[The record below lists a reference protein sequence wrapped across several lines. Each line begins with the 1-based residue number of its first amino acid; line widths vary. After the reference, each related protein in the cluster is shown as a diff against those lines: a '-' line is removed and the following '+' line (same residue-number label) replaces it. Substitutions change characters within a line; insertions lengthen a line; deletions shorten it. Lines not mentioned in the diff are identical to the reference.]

1 MLGLMIVSTIALAQ
15 PQNGNETNER
25 SILDAVLFNDMLAP
39 ETADT
44 GIADDHSDAAEKDKA
59 SGNHANSVATDDGS
73 DIARSPE
80 PRGDEVSSLP
90 SNDASQS
97 NSTGTTAASD
107 NTTDED
113 DSTAAAIVNTPQSPQ
128 DAYGLWVLAPA
139 LVAII
144 IAILTR
150 QVLIALPLGILT
162 AAAMM
167 LWLQGTADP
176 IAIFTYAVDKYLFD
190 VLAPVDGGQVD
201 FNKLKILIFTIFI
214 GAMIG
219 TVEASGGTRA
229 MVARVT
235 RHLSTRSRGQLGA
248 WFAGLI
254 VFIDDYANAMIV
266 GPSMRPVFDR
276 LKISREK
283 LAYIVDSTAA
293 PVASVFIGTWL
304 VAEIGFIQ
312 SGIDA
317 LDGERPA
324 FLADM
329 TGNFAFWAS
338 LPYRTYAWLAL
349 VLVFLIA
356 FTGRDFGSM
365 KTAEANALNAPVD
378 PASNV
383 ESDAEREGAARRW
396 WLGVLPI
403 GGMVAATIALLFIT
417 GYQGVDDTTRNGL
430 KFSSGSG
437 IVDSL
442 GSILNAAAADDALLY
457 AAIIGTLIA
466 LTLTLLSRACSLD
479 EAMSGMMNGMQR
491 MFAACVVLTLAWGL
505 SQGSKDLQLSEVAA
519 DTLRTME
526 ANGTFDSVLLP
537 AITFIAAAIV
547 AFATG
552 TSWGTMGIL
561 CPAVVAIAARL
572 YGNMPEDQ
580 ALPLFYAT
588 IGAVLTGAVFGDHC
602 SPISDTTVMS
612 SIASECDLGKH
623 VWTQMPYALV
633 VAVVGILTTDV
644 LNYVLIRHYPE
655 LHDQLGSWTV
665 YAGTAAGAFLLLL
678 IVLVVG
684 RKPKLM
690 PVAAGV

>member
-1 MLGLMIVSTIALAQ
+1 
-15 PQNGNETNER
+15 
-25 SILDAVLFNDMLAP
+25 
-39 ETADT
+39 
-44 GIADDHSDAAEKDKA
+44 
-59 SGNHANSVATDDGS
+59 
-73 DIARSPE
+73 
-80 PRGDEVSSLP
+80 
-90 SNDASQS
+90 
-97 NSTGTTAASD
+97 
-107 NTTDED
+107 
-113 DSTAAAIVNTPQSPQ
+113 
-128 DAYGLWVLAPA
+128 
-139 LVAII
+139 
-144 IAILTR
+144 
-150 QVLIALPLGILT
+150 
-162 AAAMM
+162 MM

-176 IAIFTYAVDKYLFD
+176 IAIFTYAVDKYLFE
-190 VLAPVDGGQVD
+190 VLAPVDNGKVD

-324 FLADM
+324 FLAEM
-329 TGNFAFWAS
+329 TGNYAFWAS

-349 VLVFLIA
+349 VFVFLIA
-356 FTGRDFGSM
+356 LTGRDFGSM
-365 KTAEANALNAPVD
+365 KTAEAKALNA
-378 PASNV
+378 AA
-383 ESDAEREGAARRW
+383 DANEQNENENDTDRDAVGRRW
-396 WLGVLPI
+396 WLGVIPI
-403 GGMVAATIALLFIT
+403 GSMVIATIALLFIT
-417 GYQGVDDTTRNGL
+417 GYQGLSDNVRDGL
-430 KFSSGSG
+430 SFSNSSG
-437 IVDSL
+437 IVESL
-442 GSILNAAAADDALLY
+442 GKILNAAAADDALLY

-466 LTLTLLSRACSLD
+466 LALTLLSRACSLD
-479 EAMSGMMNGMQR
+479 HAMSGMMNGMQR

-505 SQGSKDLQLSEVAA
+505 SQGSKDLQLSQVAA

-537 AITFIAAAIV
+537 AVTFIAAAIV
-547 AFATG
+547 AFSTG

-633 VAVVGILTTDV
+633 VAVVGILSTDV
-644 LNYVLIRHYPE
+644 LNYVLIRHYPK
-655 LHDQLGSWTV
+655 LHDQLGSLTV
-665 YAGTAAGAFLLLL
+665 YAGTAAGAFLLML
-678 IVLVVG
+678 IVFIVG
-684 RKPKLM
+684 RKPKLT